1 MISLLLPGM
10 IWLLLFGLMVSLLL
24 FGRLVHK
31 VGYAQAV
38 LAALERLE
46 QAGVADEDV
55 TLVSVVISK
64 EAVETLTEEAGDMR
78 VVRRGNPCHSCT
90 VLKV

>member
-1 MISLLLPGM
+1 MLSLLML
-10 IWLLLFGLMVSLLL
+10 
-24 FGRLVHK
+24 GRLVRK

-78 VVRRGNPCHSCT
+78 VVRRGNPRYVHT
-90 VLKV
+90 VVYV